1 LVTDVETPVPGRR
14 DRKKL
19 QTRAALMAAALRLVD
34 ERGLSAVTVEE
45 ISAAADVSTRTFFN
59 YFATKDDAIIGD
71 PLVEPRAMGER
82 LRTVAA
88 EIPMTGA
95 LLLALGPAVARIET
109 DRELWTVRLRV
120 IKNNPSMLPALLA
133 RATTA
138 EQEFAEVIAERSGTH
153 PDDAYP
159 QVVAGVVGAAFR
171 SAMLRWSAGSAAQP
185 LADLVN
191 EAFGIVATGLMEPP
205 GANGR
210 LQQPSRP
217 PKQRR
222 TPQTNKTTL
231 RARESDDVSHH
242 TSGQTRTR

>member
-1 LVTDVETPVPGRR
+1 VTDLETPVPGLR

-19 QTRAALMAAALRLVD
+19 QTRAALTAAALRLVD
-34 ERGLSAVTVEE
+34 GRGLSAVTVEE

-71 PLVEPRAMGER
+71 PLVEPREMGER
-82 LRTVAA
+82 LSAVAA
-88 EIPMTGA
+88 EIPMIGA
-95 LLLALGPAVARIET
+95 LLLALAPAIAQIET

-133 RATTA
+133 RGAIA
-138 EQEFAEVIAERSGTH
+138 EQEFAAVIAERSGTH

-171 SAMLRWSAGSAAQP
+171 IAMLRWSAGSAAQP

-191 EAFGIVATGLMEPP
+191 EAFGMVAAGLIEPP
-205 GANGR
+205 RSERPTATTEPTAEEATKR
-210 LQQPSRP
+210 QQD
-217 PKQRR
+217 
-222 TPQTNKTTL
+222 PQENPADEQNDTTSE
-231 RARESDDVSHH
+231 RVR
-242 TSGQTRTR
+242 